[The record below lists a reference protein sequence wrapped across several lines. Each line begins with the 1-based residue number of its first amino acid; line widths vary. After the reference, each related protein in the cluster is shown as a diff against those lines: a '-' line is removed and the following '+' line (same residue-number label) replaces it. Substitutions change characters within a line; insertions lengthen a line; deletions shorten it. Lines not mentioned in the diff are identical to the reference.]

1 MLRPTIRE
9 VSAEFLDQMMRQTAN
24 QLVEKANWQRTIW
37 LLLRKVKSQKMTL
50 PPRRKV
56 PSPKTISP
64 LVMMRI
70 LLKMTSLLLKKVRN
84 LEMMIQTT
92 MWLMKSVTLKLVKL
106 TKRIT
111 K

>member
-1 MLRPTIRE
+1 
-9 VSAEFLDQMMRQTAN
+9 
-24 QLVEKANWQRTIW
+24 
-37 LLLRKVKSQKMTL
+37 MTL

-84 LEMMIQTT
+84 LEMMSQTT
-92 MWLMKSVTLKLVKL
+92 TIMSKESVTLNLVMP
-106 TKRIT
+106 TKRII